1 MPDSKAESGI
11 LFFASTMNMI
21 IICKPHKKTTQSP
34 KGEWFFYQMYVST
47 VSNRKKI
54 RLNLKHFLL

>member
-1 MPDSKAESGI
+1 MPDSAFESGI
-11 LFFASTMNMI
+11 LFCMHNEYI